1 MPKQLNKKDRM
12 ELRMQG
18 KSFDD
23 GTRILQDDDSNEE
36 QDAVTKSVIELAKHA
51 AAMTKALT
59 EMQRAVSAAVE
70 SMASTLA
77 IQTDSIKAIAQA
89 MQKVKEP
96 PKSASSYVFDVRRE
110 DGQSKYKIT
119 ATSKEDESK

>member
-23 GTRILQDDDSNEE
+23 GTRIMQDEDTNEE

-59 EMQRAVSAAVE
+59 EMQRTVSAAVE
-70 SMASTLA
+70 SMSSTLA

-89 MQKVKEP
+89 MQKSKEL
-96 PKSASSYVFDVRRE
+96 PKSDKRYVFDVRRD
-110 DGQSKYKIT
+110 DGKTKYQII
-119 ATSKEDESK
+119 ATTKEDK